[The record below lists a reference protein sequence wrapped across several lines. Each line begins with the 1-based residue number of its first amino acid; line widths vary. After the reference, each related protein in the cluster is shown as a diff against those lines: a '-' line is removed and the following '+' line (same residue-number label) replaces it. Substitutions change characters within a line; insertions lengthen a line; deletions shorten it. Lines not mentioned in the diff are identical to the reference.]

1 MLQNLVVG
9 AKPQGLQ
16 EQIIKT
22 DELASDWNISF
33 DEEKWCMH
41 RAGVKPDNP
50 VKGFQAL
57 FAKAGLSQVFGP
69 WKLMSHT
76 LYPRQNVAH

>member
-1 MLQNLVVG
+1 MLQNLAVG
-9 AKPQGLQ
+9 AKPEGLQ

-22 DELASDWNISF
+22 DDWASDWNISF
-33 DEEKWCMH
+33 DEERWCMH
-41 RAGVKPDNP
+41 RAAVKPDNP

-57 FAKAGLSQVFGP
+57 FAKAGVSQVFGP